1 MKKFAILIA
10 IPTDSYKQ
18 TQIRIDASHVQDHYQ
33 DKHPEQ
39 TTREDEQVLRFQSL
53 NSTVLPIPLLMLYV
67 FIPQNTKEER
77 T

>member
-39 TTREDEQVLRFQSL
+39 TTCEDEQVLRFQSL
-53 NSTVLPIPLLMLYV
+53 NSTVLPPLILYV
-67 FIPQNTKEER
+67 FILKILKEER